1 MADYLEDLYTPVAT
15 PGTTTPVSTGRF
27 SPTTQAMTQSLSGTN
42 PNANLPTMPIGAGNT
57 MYKGAMF
64 GQEDI
69 GNVGG
74 VVGMDNQTKKQEA
87 IIPEVDEDYFKTAG
101 EIKKEDNKEAGGAA
115 LSGAAK
121 GAKVGASI
129 GSVIPGFGTVIGGAV
144 GALAGGAIGFFGTKN
159 KQKK

>member
-1 MADYLEDLYTPVAT
+1 MADYLEDLYNPVAT

-69 GNVGG
+69 GNVAG
-74 VVGMDNQTKKQEA
+74 VVGTQEDPKTA
-87 IIPEVDEDYFKTAG
+87 FIPEVVKTDE
-101 EIKKEDNKEAGGAA
+101 EIRKEQNKEAGGAA
-115 LSGAAK
+115 LSGAAQ
-121 GAKVGASI
+121 GAKLGTTL
-129 GSVIPGFGTVIGGAV
+129 GSVVPGLGTLAGGLIGGAA
-144 GALAGGAIGFFGTKN
+144 GAAIGYFGNKKKN
-159 KQKK
+159 K